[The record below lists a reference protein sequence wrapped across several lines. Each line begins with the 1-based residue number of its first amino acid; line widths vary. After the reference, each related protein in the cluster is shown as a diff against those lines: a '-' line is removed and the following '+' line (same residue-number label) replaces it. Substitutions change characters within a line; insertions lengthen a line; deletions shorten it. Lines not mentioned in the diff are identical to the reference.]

1 MGRGLRPSSHQQ
13 AISKPATS
21 QELGGGFLV
30 VIVFAS
36 YSLRILFVFS
46 WCFACF
52 SPQVLSRTL
61 RRPRGISAW
70 VSRPEFGHLLK
81 EKPQGSD
88 LNSYSPE
95 TTANATLPCSRL
107 RSWTPR
113 ACSIGLPLSV
123 TGVSF

>member
-36 YSLRILFVFS
+36 YSLRIPFVFPSYSLRILFVFS

-70 VSRPEFGHLLK
+70 VWRPGVGHLLK

-88 LNSYSPE
+88 LNSY
-95 TTANATLPCSRL
+95 L
-107 RSWTPR
+107 
-113 ACSIGLPLSV
+113 
-123 TGVSF
+123 